1 MAVRI
6 GIFGATGRMGRMIAR
21 EILEDQNSQ
30 LAGGTVREGS
40 AFMDKSL
47 HDVFG
52 LPANVVLPA
61 DAVNTISPE
70 KLLSACDV
78 AIDFTRAEVSVHHA
92 YVAAAMGKP
101 IVVGTTGFTQEQ
113 VQMLADAA
121 NHIPIVL
128 APNMSVGVTLLTAI
142 TEVVAQTLDAKYDI
156 EIVEMHH
163 RHKIDAPSGTALA
176 LGEAAA
182 KGRNINLKSRA
193 VYDRK
198 GNSGPR
204 KRGDIGFATLRGGDV
219 VGEHSV
225 IFANDGE
232 RVELTHKATD
242 RRIFAQGAVVA
253 AKWVVNQQPGR
264 FSMKDV
270 LGFS

>member
-1 MAVRI
+1 MKLKI
-6 GIFGATGRMGRMIAR
+6 GIFGLTGRMGRMIAR
-21 EILEDQNSQ
+21 EILDDANCVF
-30 LAGGTVREGS
+30 AGGTVREGS

-47 HDVFG
+47 HETLGVAASID
-52 LPANVVLPA
+52 LPKE
-61 DAVNTISPE
+61 AVNTISPE
-70 KLLSACDV
+70 KLLNACDV

-101 IVVGTTGFTQEQ
+101 IVIGTTGFNQQQ

-128 APNMSVGVTLLTAI
+128 APNMSVGVSLLTAI
-142 TEVVAQTLDAKYDI
+142 TEVVAQTLDSRYDA
-156 EIVEMHH
+156 EIIEMHH
-163 RHKIDAPSGTALA
+163 RHKIDSPSGTALA
-176 LGEAAA
+176 LGEAVAQ
-182 KGRNINLKSRA
+182 GRNVALKNRA

-219 VGEHSV
+219 VGEHTV

-253 AKWVVNQQPGR
+253 AKWIVRQQPGR
-264 FSMKDV
+264 FTMKDV
-270 LGFS
+270 LGF

>member
-1 MAVRI
+1 MAVNI
-6 GIFGATGRMGRMIAR
+6 GILGTTGRMGRMIAR
-21 EILEDQNSQ
+21 EILEDAHSRFM
-30 LAGGTVREGS
+30 GGTVREGS
-40 AFMDKSL
+40 PFMDKPL
-47 HDVFG
+47 HDVLG
-52 LPANVVLPA
+52 LPANTAIPS
-61 DAVNTISPE
+61 DAMNTISPE
-70 KLLSACDV
+70 KLLSVCDV
-78 AIDFTRAEVSVHHA
+78 VIDFTRPEVSVHHA
-92 YVAAAMGKP
+92 YVCAAMGKA
-101 IVVGTTGFTQEQ
+101 IVIGTTGFNHDQ

-142 TEVVAQTLDAKYDI
+142 TEIVAQTLDSKYDI
-156 EIVEMHH
+156 EIGEMHH
-163 RHKIDAPSGTALA
+163 RHKIDSPSGTALA

-182 KGRNINLKSRA
+182 KGRNISLKTRA

-219 VGEHSV
+219 VGEHTV

-232 RVELTHKATD
+232 RVELTHKSSD

-253 AKWVVNQQPGR
+253 AKWIVEQQPGR
-264 FSMKDV
+264 YSMKDV
-270 LGFS
+270 LGF

>member
-1 MAVRI
+1 MTIKI
-6 GIFGATGRMGRMIAR
+6 GIFGATGRMGKMLAR
-21 EILEDQNSQ
+21 EILDDPQCTFV
-30 LAGGTVREGS
+30 GGTVREGS
-40 AFMDKSL
+40 PFMDKSL
-47 HDVFG
+47 NDVLG
-52 LPANVVLPA
+52 LPASVVLPKHA
-61 DAVNTISPE
+61 INTISPE
-70 KLLSACDV
+70 KLLATCDV

-101 IVVGTTGFTQEQ
+101 IVIGTTGFNQEQ

-142 TEVVAQTLDAKYDI
+142 TEIVAQTLDAKYDI

-163 RHKIDAPSGTALA
+163 RHKIDSPSGTALL

-182 KGRNINLKSRA
+182 QGRSINLKNRA

-219 VGEHSV
+219 VGEHTV

-232 RVELTHKATD
+232 RVELTHKASD

-253 AKWVVNQQPGR
+253 AKWVVAHPAGR
-264 FSMKDV
+264 YSMKDV
-270 LGFS
+270 LGI

>member
-1 MAVRI
+1 MTIKV
-6 GIFGATGRMGRMIAR
+6 GIFGTTGRMAKMLAR
-21 EILEDQNSQ
+21 EILEDAQCTFS
-30 LAGGTVREGS
+30 GGTVREGS
-40 AFMDKSL
+40 PFADKRL
-47 HDVFG
+47 AEALG
-52 LPANVVLPA
+52 LPSSTILPEGA
-61 DAVNTISPE
+61 INTISPE
-70 KLLSACDV
+70 KLLAASDV
-78 AIDFTRAEVSVHHA
+78 VIDFTRPEVSVHNA

-101 IVVGTTGFTQEQ
+101 VVIGTTGFNQEQ

-128 APNMSVGVTLLTAI
+128 APNMSIGVTLLTTM
-142 TEVVAQTLDAKYDI
+142 TEIVAQTLDAKYDI

-163 RHKIDAPSGTALA
+163 RHKIDSPSGTALA

-182 KGRNINLKSRA
+182 KGRNIQLKNRA

-219 VGEHSV
+219 VGEHTV
-225 IFANDGE
+225 MFANDGE

-253 AKWVVNQQPGR
+253 AKWLVSQQPGR
-264 FSMKDV
+264 YSMKDV
-270 LGFS
+270 LGF